1 MTKEKHDI
9 LTYNAIIWTDWQKTG
24 FVQKELDG
32 WGIYSL
38 DTYTTKIDLG
48 FDYTNMKYLEQSGEF
63 EVDSMPMT
71 LAQKQ
76 MCLAYL
82 DSKVVPLSWYKKV
95 IQNSINNYFA
105 KTAWAIER
113 YNDPTSSKAIPE
125 DIIKG
130 RTIARQ
136 LIDKLDEVQNEDNIA
151 TPELL
156 EKLEEIRVLYKETLG
171 ACDSC
176 GNSKV

>member
-1 MTKEKHDI
+1 MFKCRYK
-9 LTYNAIIWTDWQKTG
+9 
-24 FVQKELDG
+24 
-32 WGIYSL
+32 YSNW
-38 DTYTTKIDLG
+38 K
-48 FDYTNMKYLEQSGEF
+48 
-63 EVDSMPMT
+63 
-71 LAQKQ
+71 
-76 MCLAYL
+76 
-82 DSKVVPLSWYKKV
+82 
-95 IQNSINNYFA
+95 NSINNYFA

-113 YNDPTSSKAIPE
+113 YNDPTSGKAIPE

-136 LIDKLDEVQNEDNIA
+136 LIDKLDEVQNEDNIV

-176 GNSKV
+176 GNSKI